1 MFYWVFKNVLG
12 VLVLAKAKREI
23 GFMICAQVFYL
34 RSYERLKMM
43 KVCSYVQGF
52 IRIHTRNRQIIFMAT
67 SDMFKL
73 IQWESG
79 RRRSLNFFGFHLL
92 LYVTEN
98 VFTVRL
104 DEMLGVTFTSW
115 ILESFE
121 MSIILQ
127 NEHNVKS

>member
-1 MFYWVFKNVLG
+1 
-12 VLVLAKAKREI
+12 
-23 GFMICAQVFYL
+23 
-34 RSYERLKMM
+34 
-43 KVCSYVQGF
+43 
-52 IRIHTRNRQIIFMAT
+52 MAT

-79 RRRSLNFFGFHLL
+79 RRRSLNFFGFYLL
-92 LYVTEN
+92 LYVTES